1 MKANERLKELR
12 MKKGESR
19 EEVAKAVG
27 VSTSSICQ
35 YELGD
40 KVPRDNIKMALAKH
54 FGRTVQFIFFSDT
67 PTQRGKR

>member
-54 FGRTVQFIFFSDT
+54 FGRTVQFIFFSDV

>member
-12 MKKGESR
+12 VKKGESR
-19 EEVAKAVG
+19 EKVAQAVG

-40 KVPRDNIKMALAKH
+40 KVPRDDIKMALAKH
-54 FGRTVQFIFFSDT
+54 FGRTVQFIFFDDT
-67 PTQRGKR
+67 PTERGRK